1 MKDLWAFND
10 QSPGKK
16 NLAGAEALGIDVR
29 RNSVKSV
36 HCSNAEN
43 GLSLCAASRV
53 TDLLYIRQKATE
65 RSCTLMIRLEKRF
78 ELLGVCSED

>member
-1 MKDLWAFND
+1 MYVIKLCVVMKDLWAFND

-43 GLSLCAASRV
+43 GLSLCAASWV
-53 TDLLYIRQKATE
+53 TDLLYIWQRPPKDLAP
-65 RSCTLMIRLEKRF
+65 
-78 ELLGVCSED
+78 